1 MSKIVFLLG
10 LVVTCS
16 TGGYSSYRLSSEIIP
31 NHYSIKIRPDFDN
44 EIFFGEVR
52 IYVRTKTDLQDIILH
67 SSQLNITEVHIN
79 EIKAIFSLEQDD
91 KLSVKYENETLQ
103 PGEHTV
109 HISYSAPLIETTY
122 GFIKASY
129 EYYEEKMY
137 LYVTE
142 MEPTHARKVFPCFD
156 EPSFKAKFNIRLI
169 SPNKTYK
176 AISNMPEIATFIAS
190 NGVVYDFATSVKM
203 STYLVSF
210 AFIEYPFYEEVIKE
224 NDRNVPVR
232 IYTRNANEENNSF
245 AANCTKRAITFYSE
259 YTNISY
265 PLPKLDMIE
274 YNRTESAA
282 TENWGLITF
291 REGLLTTTLNVYSK
305 SQIKLVIYHELSHF
319 WFGNFVTNDWWNDL
333 WLQEGFATYMS
344 YKLLAQDEN
353 QTQVEEM
360 KSFQVDDF
368 FEIEINFPT
377 APIVSYLASDK
388 DISDKFNGVIYD
400 KGAFLLLMLENVIGE
415 EKFRLSIQK
424 FLKKHAF
431 GTATTNNFISV
442 VEEMSPEV
450 NVRSFMESY
459 LYQSKFPI
467 IIVTTLENGTY
478 VLKQGVCKT
487 IDSAKSKGGRW
498 TIPVTYITDQ
508 NTQPKLVWFDKD
520 MNELVIEETG
530 AKWIIFNPKGVGM
543 YKTVLEKNMWE
554 KLAANFQEF
563 DEAVSET
570 LIEDAYYSYRFNMI
584 SCDVLFQLMQNVN
597 INAIGKW
604 LLFFPFYDHLK
615 ENLSCHQY
623 AIETE
628 MLLKFMRKRFDETH
642 YRKNETLNY
651 TTNCKEG
658 DIMKEKDYLYNLNK
672 CATWIRENLQTIS
685 TNVTVK
691 P

>member
-67 SSQLNITEVHIN
+67 SSKLNITEVHIN

-142 MEPTHARKVFPCFD
+142 LEPTHARKVFPCFD

-176 AISNMPEIATFIAS
+176 AISNMPEII
-190 NGVVYDFATSVKM
+190 
-203 STYLVSF
+203 
-210 AFIEYPFYEEVIKE
+210 IKE

-498 TIPVTYITDQ
+498 TIPVT
-508 NTQPKLVWFDKD
+508 
-520 MNELVIEETG
+520 
-530 AKWIIFNPKGVGM
+530 
-543 YKTVLEKNMWE
+543 
-554 KLAANFQEF
+554 
-563 DEAVSET
+563 
-570 LIEDAYYSYRFNMI
+570 
-584 SCDVLFQLMQNVN
+584 
-597 INAIGKW
+597 
-604 LLFFPFYDHLK
+604 
-615 ENLSCHQY
+615 
-623 AIETE
+623 
-628 MLLKFMRKRFDETH
+628 
-642 YRKNETLNY
+642 
-651 TTNCKEG
+651 
-658 DIMKEKDYLYNLNK
+658 
-672 CATWIRENLQTIS
+672 
-685 TNVTVK
+685 
-691 P
+691 